1 MTGDAEAIA
10 AAAREAQRQ
19 GYTEASLRQVQSR
32 VNELN
37 ERVASLREESVSA
50 SDGTGTVTVRV
61 TGDGEVAGVYISPQ
75 AIRDLD
81 ADALGNACVE
91 AVREAQTRLAAVL
104 GERLQEIT
112 GNDGVDQAVSLRQAL
127 DEFRT
132 AAGRAS

>member
-1 MTGDAEAIA
+1 MTGDAEALA

-37 ERVASLREESVSA
+37 ERVASLREETVSA

-61 TGDGEVAGVYISPQ
+61 SGDGEVAEVYLSPQ

-104 GERLQEIT
+104 GERLREIT
-112 GNDGVDQAVSLRQAL
+112 GNDGVDQSVSLRQAL
-127 DEFRT
+127 DEFRD
-132 AAGRAS
+132 AARRAS